1 MLNVSITPHREFL
14 PADTPDQRLFIM
26 LKLRPTQEVAQT
38 RPSTTFVFLIDTS
51 GSMYEIVAGDFQPT
65 GETYIQ
71 DGKKYTRVVGGI
83 AKIDMVI
90 ESLRTLI
97 NSGRFTPEDRIAL
110 IQFDDQA
117 STLIGLTPVTQT
129 RQLEDAIAKLR
140 NFSGGT
146 CMG

>member
-65 GETYIQ
+65 GETYMQ
-71 DGKKYTRVVGGI
+71 DGNCLLYT
-83 AKIDMVI
+83 
-90 ESLRTLI
+90 S
-97 NSGRFTPEDRIAL
+97 
-110 IQFDDQA
+110 
-117 STLIGLTPVTQT
+117 
-129 RQLEDAIAKLR
+129 DAADE
-140 NFSGGT
+140 
-146 CMG
+146 